1 MAIYLGATQLST
13 GGSSGAGAG
22 FANSKKYSTHRALDD
37 TDVKQANDGIG
48 PVELTPAVWYGP
60 YRTTTD
66 CAVNVIVGANALVG
80 AQMYPVINGYP
91 PPANVGYISAHP
103 AITSTS
109 TQYAI
114 TFTSPGVPYA
124 NPGTVWQLS
133 PNTVAATPITVNPA
147 TDLGLVD
154 GAKIG
159 YFMIGGGKTGTS
171 YSTYTRRGG
180 NGGNVLQGTAT
191 IANASTDL
199 ILTPGIGAGFETE
212 STITGGLTL
221 STANGF
227 NALGYGA
234 TVSQMNST
242 THPGI
247 SSPGPGMN
255 QYGWGGGAEQTTSWP
270 IVPETPPNQAWH
282 GWGNGAYN
290 NNGTSGNNGDGA
302 IIFYYN

>member
-13 GGSSGAGAG
+13 GGSSAGAG

-37 TDVKQANDGIG
+37 TDVKQANDSVG

-133 PNTVAATPITVNPA
+133 PNTVPATPITVNPA
-147 TDLGLVD
+147 NDLGISD
-154 GAKIG
+154 GDKIG
-159 YFMIGGGKTGTS
+159 YFMIGGGKLGTATGANEVV
-171 YSTYTRRGG
+171 RGG
-180 NGGNVLQGTAT
+180 NGGNVLQGTAIIT
-191 IANASTDL
+191 NASTNL
-199 ILTPGIGAGFETE
+199 ILTPGIGAGAQTE
-212 STITGGLTL
+212 STITGGLNL
-221 STANGF
+221 DTANGF

-234 TVSQMNST
+234 VSLEVQSDMA
-242 THPGI
+242 I
-247 SSPGPGMN
+247 SPPGPGMN
-255 QYGWGGGAEQTTSWP
+255 QYGWGGGAQATTYASINIP
-270 IVPETPPNQAWH
+270 QQPPNTAWH

-290 NNGTSGNNGDGA
+290 STGSSTNNGDGA
-302 IIFYYN
+302 IILYYN